1 MPFDVYKC
9 FLPECYLDTT
19 LIEFLL
25 QKSFSV
31 NHKKGNSS
39 IAVTMRNSP
48 LRNMFAVGI
57 IDDDKVKLKELELFN
72 IVERLSKRNLKLF
85 EKPGSHHYFI
95 QICPA
100 LEKWILNECVK
111 GGINIAD
118 KKYNLPATL
127 KGLINLKGLT
137 QRNDIRFKM
146 LFKDMLENEN
156 CDEIRELKRWL
167 LFLKENNYNTNLD
180 LL

>member
-19 LIEFLL
+19 LIEFLF

-39 IAVTMRNSP
+39 IAVAMRNSR
-48 LRNMFAVGI
+48 LKDMFAVGV

-72 IVERLSKRNLKLF
+72 KVERLSKRNLKLF
-85 EKPGSHHYFI
+85 RKPDSHHYFI

-100 LEKWILNECVK
+100 LEKWILNECLK
-111 GGINIAD
+111 GGINTAD
-118 KKYNLPATL
+118 EKYNLPTTL
-127 KGLINLKGLT
+127 KGLIDLKGLT
-137 QRNDIRFKM
+137 QRNEIRFKM
-146 LFKDMLENEN
+146 LFKDMLENEH
-156 CDEIRELKRWL
+156 CDEIIELKRWL